1 MNQLGKRSRL
11 EIWNL
16 IAYLIVALY
25 LIFLIFPL
33 FKILRSSFVVS
44 DGTTGLGNFKRFFS
58 DPYYFKTLT
67 NSFEVSIAVTFF
79 SLILG
84 VPLAY
89 FYNMYE
95 MRGKK
100 FLQVVIILCS
110 MSAPFIGAYSWIL
123 VLGRNGIITRFIEDI
138 FHFTMPNIYGFKGI
152 VISLTSRLFPMVFL
166 YTSGALKSIDNSLI
180 EASQNLGTKGVKM
193 FFRVIVP
200 LCMPSIMAA
209 SLIVFM
215 RAMAD
220 FGTPLMIG
228 EGFRTFPVEIYNAY
242 VGEVGQNFGFAAA
255 ISIVAI
261 LITALVFLLQK
272 WVSGKFNFTINAM
285 HTIESKK
292 AKPGL
297 NFFIHFYAYLLVGI
311 AMLPQVYLWYTSF
324 KNTNPSGNIFLDGY
338 SLMSYKEVARRGL
351 GISIRNTTVIG
362 FVSVA
367 IILVLAVFV
376 SYLVVRRRSIKSQVI
391 DTMSMIPYVLPGSVV
406 GIALITSFNTK
417 PLVLTGTVMIIIIS
431 MVIRRI
437 PYTIRSSVAIL
448 GQIPISMEEAAIS
461 LGSSKIKT
469 FFGITVPMMGNGII
483 AGALL
488 SWVTII
494 TELSTSI
501 ILYTVHSQ
509 TLTVF
514 TYVFVSRGS
523 DGQAAAVATILSLFT
538 IISLTIFMHVSRD
551 KNVTM

>member
-1 MNQLGKRSRL
+1 MNKLGKRSRL
-11 EIWNL
+11 EVWNL
-16 IAYLIVALY
+16 IAYLIAALY
-25 LIFLIFPL
+25 LVFLIFPL
-33 FKILRSSFVVS
+33 FKILRSSFITS
-44 DGTTGLGNFKRFFS
+44 DGSMGLGNFKRFFS
-58 DPYYFKTLT
+58 DPYYFKTLL
-67 NSFEVSIAVTFF
+67 NSFEVSLVVTAF

-84 VPLAY
+84 IPLAY

-95 MRGKK
+95 MKGKK

-123 VLGRNGIITRFIEDI
+123 VLGRNGVITKFLENI
-138 FHFTMPNIYGFKGI
+138 FNITIPNIYGFKGI

-166 YTSGALKSIDNSLI
+166 YVTGALKSIDNSLI
-180 EASQNLGTKGVKM
+180 EASQNLGTRGVKM
-193 FFRVIVP
+193 FFKVIIP
-200 LCMPSIMAA
+200 LCMPSILAA
-209 SLIVFM
+209 SLVVFM

-272 WVSGKFNFTINAM
+272 WVAGKFRFTINAM
-285 HTIESKK
+285 HTIEAKK
-292 AKPGL
+292 AKPGM
-297 NFFIHFYAYLLVGI
+297 NIFIHLYAYLLVGI

-324 KNTNPSGNIFLDGY
+324 KKTNPSGTIFQDGY
-338 SLMSYKEVARRGL
+338 SLMSYKAIARRGL
-351 GISIRNTTVIG
+351 GTAIRNTAVVGIA
-362 FVSVA
+362 SVA
-367 IILVLAVFV
+367 IILLLSVFV
-376 SYLVVRRRSIKSQVI
+376 SYLVVRRRSFKSQVI

-417 PLVLTGTVMIIIIS
+417 PLILTGTVAIIVIS

-501 ILYTVHSQ
+501 ILYTVRSQ

-538 IISLTIFMHVSRD
+538 ILSLSLYMAVSKD
-551 KNVTM
+551 KDVSI

>member
-1 MNQLGKRSRL
+1 MNQLRKKGKL

-33 FKILRSSFVVS
+33 AKILKSSFDIS
-44 DGTTGLGNFKRFFS
+44 DGTKGLGNFKRFFS
-58 DPYYFKTLT
+58 DPYYFKTLI
-67 NSFEVSIAVTFF
+67 NSFEVSIVVTIF

-89 FYNMYE
+89 FYNIYQMK
-95 MRGKK
+95 GKK

-123 VLGRNGIITRFIEDI
+123 VLGRNGVITNFLENV
-138 FHFTMPNIYGFKGI
+138 FHITMPNIYGFKGI

-180 EASQNLGTKGVKM
+180 EASQNLGTKGARM
-193 FFRVIVP
+193 FFRVIMP

-261 LITALVFLLQK
+261 LITTIVFLLQK
-272 WVSGKFNFTINAM
+272 LAASKFSFTINAM
-285 HTIESKK
+285 HTIEAKK
-292 AKPGL
+292 AKPGF
-297 NFFIHFYAYLLVGI
+297 NIFIHFYSYLLVAI

-324 KNTNPSGNIFLDGY
+324 KKTSKSGNVFIDGY
-338 SLMSYKEVARRGL
+338 SLMSYREVIKRGL
-351 GISIRNTTVIG
+351 ARAVRNTTLIG
-362 FVSVA
+362 LLSVA
-367 IILVLAVFV
+367 IILLLAVFA
-376 SYLVVRRRSIKSQVI
+376 SYLVVRRKSFKSQLI

-406 GIALITSFNTK
+406 GIALISSFNTK
-417 PLVLTGTVMIIIIS
+417 PIVLTGTVAIIVIS
-431 MVIRRI
+431 MIIRRI

-469 FFGITVPMMGNGII
+469 FLGITVPMMGNGII
-483 AGALL
+483 SGALL

-501 ILYTVHSQ
+501 ILYTASSQ

-523 DGQAAAVATILSLFT
+523 DGQAAAVATVLSAFT
-538 IISLTIFMHVSRD
+538 IISLTIFMMISKD
-551 KNVTM
+551 KDVTI

>member
-1 MNQLGKRSRL
+1 MNLLGKKSRL

-16 IAYLIVALY
+16 IAFLIFALY
-25 LIFLIFPL
+25 LLFLIFPL
-33 FKILRSSFVVS
+33 FKILRSSFDVS
-44 DGTTGLGNFKRFFS
+44 DGTRGLDNFERFFS

-67 NSFEVSIAVTFF
+67 NSFQVSIVVTIF
-79 SLILG
+79 SLVLG

-89 FYNMYE
+89 FYNMYD
-95 MRGKK
+95 MKGKK

-110 MSAPFIGAYSWIL
+110 MSAPFIGAYAWIL
-123 VLGRNGIITRFIEDI
+123 VLGRNGVITRFLEGI
-138 FHFTMPNIYGFKGI
+138 FQFTMPNIYGFRGI

-180 EASQNLGTKGVKM
+180 EASQNLGVKGLKM
-193 FFRVIVP
+193 FFKVIIP
-200 LCMPSIMAA
+200 LCMPSLMAA

-261 LITALVFLLQK
+261 LITALVFLVQK
-272 WVSGKFNFTINAM
+272 WVTSKFSFTINAM
-285 HTIESKK
+285 NSIQSKK
-292 AKPGL
+292 AKPAF
-297 NFFIHFYAYLLVGI
+297 NFFIHAYAYILVSI
-311 AMLPQVYLWYTSF
+311 AMLPQVYLWFSSF
-324 KNTNPSGNIFLDGY
+324 KKTSSSGSVFLEGY

-351 GISIRNTTVIG
+351 LRTIKNTTIIG
-362 FVSVA
+362 FVSVL

-376 SYLVVRRRSIKSQVI
+376 SYLVVRRKSFKSQVI

-406 GIALITSFNTK
+406 GIALISSFNTK
-417 PLVLTGTVMIIIIS
+417 PLVLTGTVAIIIIS

-501 ILYTVHSQ
+501 ILYTVKSQ

-538 IISLTIFMHVSRD
+538 IISLSLFMIISKD
-551 KNVTM
+551 KNVTL